1 MRQEV
6 LDDEGQ
12 VVEGEVGTLA
22 QRADHRALLGG
33 GLPRQAVR
41 LGGAIQAVSNPS
53 LAPLADGLGANTVA
67 LSQQA
72 RRLRGAGDLRADR
85 GCSAGIRVDLVHGSS
100 LSQDSAW
107 QTLKPTPVLYDG
119 QPNRIPTMFRD
130 QTVRQ
135 QTSRVCFD
143 RHQLMVGQFLN
154 GVDKALLTTAE
165 AFLQLM
171 EKVVAVRL

>member
-72 RRLRGAGDLRADR
+72 RRLRGAGDLRSDGR
-85 GCSAGIRVDLVHGSS
+85 GGAGIRVDLMHGSPP
-100 LSQDSAW
+100 SQDSAW
-107 QTLKPTPVLYDG
+107 Q
-119 QPNRIPTMFRD
+119 
-130 QTVRQ
+130 
-135 QTSRVCFD
+135 
-143 RHQLMVGQFLN
+143 
-154 GVDKALLTTAE
+154 ALEATAI
-165 AFLQLM
+165 
-171 EKVVAVRL
+171 V